1 MKVPPQ
7 QYLANYDLQ
16 GVILLRDIYA
26 NDADLRLAI
35 VQLMPEFVYS
45 DWKYK
50 PVRDLWRHIQKEG
63 GYP

>member
-16 GVILLRDIYA
+16 GVIILADVYDGDHDLL
-26 NDADLRLAI
+26 LAI
-35 VQLMPEFVYS
+35 AQLMPEFEYS
-45 DWKYK
+45 DWSGR